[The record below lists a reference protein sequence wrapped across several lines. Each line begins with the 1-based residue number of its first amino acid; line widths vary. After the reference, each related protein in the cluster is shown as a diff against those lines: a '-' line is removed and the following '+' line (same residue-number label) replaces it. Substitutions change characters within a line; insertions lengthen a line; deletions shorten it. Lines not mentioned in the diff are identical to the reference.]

1 MAKGF
6 SGDRAQTL
14 VDAFFHA
21 KDQQLL
27 DAFRKRLEKMDR
39 RNQLAAACGIHDE
52 AVLDRL
58 IELDIRPETLAAM
71 TVVPLIQVAWAD
83 GKVQPEER
91 QAIMKAAQES
101 GVKSHDGH
109 YPLLE
114 YWLDEKPGR
123 EMLEAWEHYIRALC
137 QRLTPEEIADLKR
150 DVLTLARKVAQA
162 AGGMLGLKSKISKA
176 EREVLNELE
185 KSFAA

>member
-1 MAKGF
+1 MSQGF
-6 SGDRAQTL
+6 SGAHAQTL

-27 DAFRKRLEKMDR
+27 AEFRKRLEKKDR
-39 RNQLAAACGIHDE
+39 RAQLAAASGIDDE

-58 IELDIRPETLAAM
+58 IELNIGPETLAAM

-91 QAIMKAAQES
+91 KAIIQAAQDA
-101 GVKSHDGH
+101 GIKPRDGH

-114 YWLDEKPGR
+114 YWLDRKPSR
-123 EMLEAWEHYIRALC
+123 EMLEAWEHYIRVLC
-137 QRLTPEEIADLKR
+137 QRLTPKEIAELR
-150 DVLTLARKVAQA
+150 HDVMALARKVAQA
-162 AGGMLGLKSKISKA
+162 AGGIPGLKSKISKA
-176 EREVLNELE
+176 EREVLKELE
-185 KSFAA
+185 KSFAV

>member
-1 MAKGF
+1 MGEGF
-6 SGDRAQTL
+6 SGDRARTL
-14 VDAFFHA
+14 VDALFHA

-27 DAFRKRLEKMDR
+27 DEFRKRLEKKDR
-39 RNQLAAACGIHDE
+39 RAQLAAACGIHDE

-58 IELDIRPETLAAM
+58 IELKIDPETLAAM
-71 TVVPLIQVAWAD
+71 TVVPLVQVAWAD

-91 QAIMKAAQES
+91 QAIIKAAQEA
-101 GVKSHDGH
+101 GVKSRDGH

-123 EMLEAWEHYIRALC
+123 EMLEAWEHYIQALC
-137 QRLTPEEIADLKR
+137 KRLTPDEIAQLKR

-162 AGGMLGLKSKISKA
+162 AGGVLGLGNKISKA
-176 EREVLNELE
+176 EREVLDELE
-185 KSFAA
+185 KSFA

>member
-1 MAKGF
+1 MSQGF
-6 SGDRAQTL
+6 SGARAQTL

-21 KDQQLL
+21 NDQQLL
-27 DAFRKRLEKMDR
+27 AEFRKRLEKKDR
-39 RNQLAAACGIHDE
+39 RAQLAAASGIHDE

-58 IELDIRPETLAAM
+58 IELNISPETLAAM

-91 QAIMKAAQES
+91 KAIIQAAQDA
-101 GVKSHDGH
+101 GIKPRDGH

-114 YWLDEKPGR
+114 YWLDRKPGR
-123 EMLEAWEHYIRALC
+123 EMLEAWEHYIRTLC
-137 QRLTPEEIADLKR
+137 QRLTSEEIADLKR
-150 DVLTLARKVAQA
+150 DVMTLARKVAQA
-162 AGGMLGLKSKISKA
+162 AGGIPGLKSKISKA

-185 KSFAA
+185 KSFAG

>member
-1 MAKGF
+1 MSHGF
-6 SGDRAQTL
+6 SGAHARTL

-27 DAFRKRLEKMDR
+27 EEFRKRLEKKDR
-39 RNQLAAACGIHDE
+39 RAQLAAASGIDDE

-58 IELDIRPETLAAM
+58 IELDISPETLAAM

-91 QAIMKAAQES
+91 KAIIQAARDA
-101 GVKSHDGH
+101 GVQPRDGH

-114 YWLDEKPGR
+114 YWLDEKPSP

-137 QRLTPEEIADLKR
+137 QRLTPEENADLKR
-150 DVLTLARKVAQA
+150 DVMTLARKVAQA
-162 AGGMLGLKSKISKA
+162 AGGILGLKSKISKA
-176 EREVLNELE
+176 ECEVLSELE
-185 KSFAA
+185 KSFAV